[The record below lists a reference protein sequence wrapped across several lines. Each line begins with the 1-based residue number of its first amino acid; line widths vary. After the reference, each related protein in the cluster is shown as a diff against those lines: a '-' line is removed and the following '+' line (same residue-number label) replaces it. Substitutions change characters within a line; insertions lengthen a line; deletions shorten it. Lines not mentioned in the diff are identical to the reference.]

1 MLLSASGETSQPYP
15 IEDDPEP
22 PDLNVPIRRV
32 GIAGMARR
40 SASGLGLDS

>member
-22 PDLNVPIRRV
+22 PDLNVLIGLV
-32 GIAGMARR
+32 ESAG
-40 SASGLGLDS
+40 AS